1 MCGIMGI
8 HFKNPRDMG
17 ISHDQLECL
26 VDEMLLGIE
35 PRGTHATGLLVVDRK
50 NKPFLEKADVKAST
64 FVKFRTTLPRRV
76 RTVLGHTRFATQG
89 EPHILENNHPIQYN
103 SCYAIHN
110 GHINNDTAL
119 FAEFDLDRIAQVDSE
134 IIPALFDKFGL
145 DKAHLALQ
153 ELDGG
158 YATAVVD
165 PERFPGVTVL
175 AKGWSSPVE
184 YIETKYA
191 LVWASTQSA
200 LQDACY
206 VAMGFRPKKERIQ
219 SLAVGELL
227 YADGDKIEKLTF
239 KPKVKAYSRSSTSYS
254 YGWNGGYSSRSYATD
269 ELYAKCKSCSHARV
283 HHGAGT
289 DYDGAC
295 HLVEA
300 NDSTQFACR
309 CIAFVKPVEETPK
322 GVEFCDDCGREFE
335 IGTLY
340 KVDNGKHFYC
350 KWCVQQEEGPTATE
364 LRGRAE
370 AILSRMNDIAAEFH
384 VEPWD
389 AVVEDTRYE
398 ELHAHVCQMA
408 STETH
413 MSAAFIDWL
422 MSKAPKELIETDQ
435 TGYLAKCHGEAK
447 TAYDK
452 AEEDLRWELVDLEIA
467 QYTDQAC
474 EARVERETAEYSD
487 GTVFVAE
494 PDGTVVSLEEYRDAQ
509 LKAEDAEFEEV
520 EA

>member
-1 MCGIMGI
+1 MGI

-17 ISHDQLECL
+17 CSHDQLECL
-26 VDEMLLGIE
+26 VDEMLIGIE

-50 NKPFLEKADVKAST
+50 NHPFLEKADVKAST
-64 FVKFRTTLPRRV
+64 FVKFRTSLPRRV
-76 RTVLGHTRFATQG
+76 RTILGHTRFATQG

-110 GHINNDTAL
+110 GHINNDSEL
-119 FAEFDLDRIAQVDSE
+119 FTEFELDRIAQVDSE

-200 LQDACY
+200 LSDACY

-239 KPKVKAYSRSSTSYS
+239 KPKVKTYST
-254 YGWNGGYSSRSYATD
+254 SRSYTD
-269 ELYAKCKSCSHARV
+269 YGWGGSYSRESMTTDKMYVKCKSCSHARV
-283 HHGAGT
+283 HHGSGT

-295 HLVEA
+295 HLTEA
-300 NDSTQFACR
+300 NDSTQFTCR
-309 CIAFVKPVEETPK
+309 CIAFVQPVVDTPK
-322 GVEFCDDCGREFE
+322 GVEFCDECGREFE
-335 IGTLY
+335 IGQLI

-350 KWCVQQEEGPTATE
+350 KWCLRIEEGPTATE
-364 LRGRAE
+364 LRSRAE
-370 AILSRMNDIAAEFH
+370 SVMQRMNEVASEFG

-389 AVVEDTRYE
+389 TLVEDTRFE
-398 ELHAHVCQMA
+398 EIHAHVCQMA
-408 STETH
+408 SAKTY

-422 MSKAPKELIETDQ
+422 MTKAPKELLETDQ

-452 AEEDLRWELVDLEIA
+452 AEEDLRWEVVDVEIA
-467 QYTDQAC
+467 QYTGEAC
-474 EARVERETAEYSD
+474 EARVEREQLEHDT
-487 GTVFVAE
+487 GTVYVAGSNGE
-494 PDGTVVSLEEYRDAQ
+494 VVSLDAWKEQQQAVEE
-509 LKAEDAEFEEV
+509 AEDAEFEEV

>member
-17 ISHDQLECL
+17 VSHGQLETL

-50 NKPFLEKADVKAST
+50 NQPFLEKADVKAST
-64 FVKFRTTLPRRV
+64 FVKFRTGLPRRV
-76 RTVLGHTRFATQG
+76 RTILGHTRFATQG

-110 GHINNDTAL
+110 GHINNDSEL
-119 FAEFDLDRIAQVDSE
+119 FTEFELDRIAQVDSE

-165 PERFPGVTVL
+165 PEHFPGVTVL

-206 VAMGFRPKKERIQ
+206 VAMGFRPKAERIQ
-219 SLAVGELL
+219 HLEPGELL
-227 YADGDKIEKLTF
+227 YADGDQIEKLTF
-239 KPKVKAYSRSSTSYS
+239 KPKAKVYTSTSYS
-254 YGWNGGYSSRSYATD
+254 YDYSRSNWNRNGSYNTD
-269 ELYAKCKSCSHARV
+269 QLYTKCKSCSHARV
-283 HHGAGT
+283 HHGSGT

-295 HLVEA
+295 HLTEA
-300 NDSTQFACR
+300 NDSTQFTCR
-309 CIAFVKPVEETPK
+309 CIAFVQPVADTPK

-335 IGTLY
+335 IGQLI

-350 KWCVQQEEGPTATE
+350 KWCVRIEEGPTATE

-370 AILSRMNDIAAEFH
+370 AVMNRMNEVASEFH

-389 AVVEDTRYE
+389 ALVEDTRME
-398 ELHAHVCQMA
+398 EIHAHACQMA
-408 STETH
+408 SSKVALT
-413 MSAAFIDWL
+413 AGFIDWL
-422 MSKAPKELIETDQ
+422 MSRAPKELLETDS
-435 TGYLAKCHGEAK
+435 TGYLAKCHAEAK
-447 TAYDK
+447 VAFDK
-452 AEEDLRWELVDLEIA
+452 AEEELRWEVVDLEIA

-474 EARVERETAEYSD
+474 EAREERETAEYSD

-509 LKAEDAEFEEV
+509 LAEEAEFEEV